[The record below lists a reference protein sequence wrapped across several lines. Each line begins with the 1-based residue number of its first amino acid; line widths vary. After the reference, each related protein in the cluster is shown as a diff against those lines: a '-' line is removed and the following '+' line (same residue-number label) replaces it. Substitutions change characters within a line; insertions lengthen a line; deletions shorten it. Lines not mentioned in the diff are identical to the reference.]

1 MSRDQPELPLLR
13 DVIPLVTGWWAGS
26 GVFVIERGRKEP
38 LGDLGRET
46 GNQLI

>member
-13 DVIPLVTGWWAGS
+13 DVVPLVIGWWAGS
-26 GVFVIERGRKEP
+26 GVFVIEREGKGLWETWAV
-38 LGDLGRET
+38 T